1 MEKVKEILM
10 KPMLFP
16 PERKRINCEEQSK
29 KNINSLK
36 NEQIASVRHE
46 KDMRKMREV
55 MRKMQQFVRIL
66 RYGQEEK
73 HGLQ

>member
-1 MEKVKEILM
+1 MEKVKEILVKYM
-10 KPMLFP
+10 RFSP

-36 NEQIASVRHE
+36 KEQIASVRHE
-46 KDMRKMREV
+46 KDMRKM
-55 MRKMQQFVRIL
+55 QQFVRIL
-66 RYGQEEK
+66 RVWPRRDK